1 MNGVEREHV
10 INGLIAVFSP
20 LTQKW
25 QVGQNLKSPP
35 VADKVGLQAQHSLT
49 DGEGN
54 LDGDSDQRSE
64 PGAHVLHHKHEA
76 DHEASDAS
84 HPRQYPGH
92 PVPVR
97 APSTTAECSEQEK
110 GVLGSN
116 RSLEILMYVRLPFRF
131 GCSLTSLSALSLKA
145 LLSFSEFFEE
155 SLLLTKVYLA
165 VRQNVSWLGPGQM
178 EPKIVRLV
186 FSFFLFSD
194 L

>member
-1 MNGVEREHV
+1 MIRFERVQV

-20 LTQKW
+20 LTKKW
-25 QVGQNLKSPP
+25 QVGQYLKSPP

-64 PGAHVLHHKHEA
+64 PGAHVLHHQHEA

-97 APSTTAECSEQEK
+97 APSTTAERSEQEK
-110 GVLGSN
+110 GVLGSGAQKF
-116 RSLEILMYVRLPFRF
+116 SCMF
-131 GCSLTSLSALSLKA
+131 GSAALSGLSQLYLYK
-145 LLSFSEFFEE
+145 LSFLS
-155 SLLLTKVYLA
+155 
-165 VRQNVSWLGPGQM
+165 QN
-178 EPKIVRLV
+178 
-186 FSFFLFSD
+186 F
-194 L
+194 